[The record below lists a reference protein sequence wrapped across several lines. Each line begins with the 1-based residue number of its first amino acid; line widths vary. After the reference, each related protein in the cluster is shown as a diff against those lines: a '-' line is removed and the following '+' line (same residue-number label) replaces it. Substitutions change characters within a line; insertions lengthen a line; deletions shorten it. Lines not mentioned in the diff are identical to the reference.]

1 MASKFTK
8 FLSFTAVLS
17 AAAAAGYVLYKKHAD
32 NKDLIEDFDD
42 DFDDFVMILT
52 TWIRKTEVI
61 HSIHPRCFPMIQKRT
76 NRNPVYRYS
85 DRR

>member
-32 NKDLIEDFDD
+32 NKDLIDDFDD
-42 DFDDFVMILT
+42 DFDDDDFD
-52 TWIRKTEVI
+52 ED
-61 HSIHPRCFPMIQKRT
+61 FEDDDDEFE
-76 NRNPVYRYS
+76 N
-85 DRR
+85 